1 MQLLNQHKLLHS
13 SLLHCEQLECPV
25 MNSLAVT
32 PHVGKAG
39 GTCRSTE
46 AEEVGSQVQTF
57 FKRNNTNNTDCNQES
72 FTGDHVKASTSIYYF
87 RFRTTQ
93 ILNVIFDKHLY
104 LHTRSITV
112 RAC

>member
-1 MQLLNQHKLLHS
+1 
-13 SLLHCEQLECPV
+13 

-46 AEEVGSQVQTF
+46 AEEVGSKVH
-57 FKRNNTNNTDCNQES
+57 NTSNQES

-104 LHTRSITV
+104 LHTWSITV